1 MKKILKTSIISIVL
15 STMISIPVFAKSGKV
30 VNTDEVRFRE
40 KASATEDS
48 KVLDEL
54 AEGTI
59 VEILDKT
66 KGWYKVEYEGTVGY
80 INANYLE
87 EVEQTEQDTSNI
99 IQDSSEDLENNEN
112 TQNIES
118 IDTNAQIVYKTTEKV
133 DVKLMPLINST
144 NIFSLDKNKI
154 CNIVTT
160 AGNWVY
166 IENGSI
172 KGWILKQ
179 KIGESKTTSSGTTE
193 VRETTTLYTS
203 SKKGYVNLDSINVRR
218 EPTTASELVAKLTLN
233 TEVTILGEDGN
244 WYYVELNGEN
254 LYILKDLLSDSK
266 ITTTSRSSEYTRTET
281 ANLIQETTTTEQPVP
296 TTGVTGADVA
306 AYAKQFLGYPYVYA
320 TAGPDSFD
328 CSGFTSYVY
337 KHFGYNISRSS
348 SAQQYEGVNVSKEN
362 LQPGDIII
370 FLNTAKTAVGHVG
383 IYIGNNQFIHA
394 SSSTTG
400 VIISDLDSA
409 NYPQRYVTA
418 RRILN

>member
-1 MKKILKTSIISIVL
+1 MKKSLKISIITIVL

-54 AEGTI
+54 SEGTI
-59 VEILDKT
+59 VEILDRT
-66 KGWYKVEYEGTVGY
+66 KGWYKVEYEGIVGY

-87 EVEQTEQDTSNI
+87 EVEETEQNTNNT

-112 TQNIES
+112 IPNNENID
-118 IDTNAQIVYKTTEKV
+118 INAQVVYKTTEKV

-144 NIFSLDKNKI
+144 NIFSLDKNTI

-172 KGWILKQ
+172 KGWILMQ
-179 KIGESKTTSSGTTE
+179 KIAESKTTSNKDIE
-193 VRETTTLYTS
+193 VRETTKLYTS

-233 TEVTILGEDGN
+233 TEVTILGEDGD

-254 LYILKDLLSDSK
+254 LYILKELLSDSK
-266 ITTTSRSSEYTRTET
+266 VTTTSRSSEYIRTET
-281 ANLIQETTTTEQPVP
+281 TTMEQPVS
-296 TTGVTGADVA
+296 TTGVTGADVV

-370 FLNTAKTAVGHVG
+370 FLNTGRTAVGHVG